1 MKISL
6 NWIKEYVNL
15 VDISTE
21 EIVEKLT
28 MSGLEVEDYLD
39 QNRKYSGIIVGLVK
53 EVKKHPDAD
62 KLTVCNVFDGNSD
75 VQVVCGAPN
84 VGEGQNVAFAPIGS
98 IIPKGNLEMKK
109 VKIRGVESFGMIC
122 AEDELELSDDH
133 SGIMVLSDEFS
144 AGTPI
149 SEALKL
155 NDVILEIA
163 VTPNRPDALSHIG
176 VARDLSAIFNRE
188 LRIPK
193 LDFMES
199 QQDIKQLASVEI
211 EDKINC
217 PRYSAKVVTGLTIK
231 ESPEW
236 LKNKLK
242 KIGLRPINNVVD
254 VTNFI
259 MYELGQPLHAFDLDQ
274 IAGEKIIVRSLTK
287 ELKFTTLDSKERI
300 LPAGTMMICDGE
312 REVAIAGVMG
322 GENSEVTYSTRK
334 ILIES
339 AYFNPASIRRTSK
352 KLQLA
357 TDSSYRFER
366 GTDPSNTVF
375 AAQRA
380 AQLIAGIAGG
390 EIAKG
395 VIDEYAFKIKQTE
408 ITFRLSRMKKLLGYE
423 VPKADVINIFQK
435 LGINL
440 LKDMG
445 ESLQVIIPAYRPDIQ
460 READLIEEVARIS
473 SYEKIPVIEKVS
485 ITLHKR
491 KDDFEFKNKIRESM
505 VALGFNEMV
514 NNPLIPEK
522 DAKLTGNP
530 IKITNPQ
537 SLDMAYLRTSL
548 LVSALPVISNNIK
561 KGERDI
567 CVFEIGNVF
576 ELLKED
582 INSFDDISEKKKLLL
597 IITGKKQ
604 SRQWYS
610 PEMEYDFFD
619 LKGLVMSFFL
629 KFSLDN
635 VLNDSYNSIRN
646 KIYEYHFDIKSKDSV
661 LGFGGKLNKN
671 ILKQFDIDQPVFHFE
686 CNLDVFRKISGQRNR
701 FNELLKYPKVYRDFA
716 FLFDKSINYN
726 SVKNFILKESS
737 DILKNV
743 ELFDLFESKEIGED
757 KKSMAFNL
765 EYFDYNRTLTDEEVD
780 KDFQTLINK
789 IVKNFNAILRGN
801 SG

>member
-6 NWIKEYVNL
+6 NWIKEYINL
-15 VDISTE
+15 HEISTE
-21 EIVEKLT
+21 DIIEKLT
-28 MSGLEVEDYLD
+28 MSGLEVEDYID
-39 QNRKYSGIIVGLVK
+39 QNEKYRGIIVGFVK

-62 KLTVCNVFDGNSD
+62 KLTVCTVFNGNSD

-98 IIPKGNLEMKK
+98 VIPKGNMEMKK

-133 SGIMVLSDEFS
+133 SGIMILNDEFLP
-144 AGTPI
+144 GTSI
-149 SEALKL
+149 SDALKL

-163 VTPNRPDALSHIG
+163 ITPNRPDALSHIG
-176 VARDLSAIFNRE
+176 IARDLSAIFNRD

-193 LDFMES
+193 LDYQES
-199 QQDIKQLASVEI
+199 QKEIKQLASVEI

-254 VTNFI
+254 VTNFV
-259 MYELGQPLHAFDLDQ
+259 MYELGQPLHAFDLDR
-274 IAGEKIIVRSLTK
+274 IAGKKIIVRSLTE
-287 ELKFTTLDSKERI
+287 ELKFTTLDSKERF
-300 LPAGTMMICDGE
+300 LPAGSLMICDGE

-322 GENSEVTYSTRK
+322 GENSEVKYSTRN

-366 GTDPSNTVF
+366 GTDSSNTIF

-380 AQLIAGIAGG
+380 AQLIVSIAGG

-408 ITFRLSRMKKLLGYE
+408 ITIRLAIMKKLLGYE
-423 VPKADVINIFQK
+423 IPKADVINIFQR

-440 LKDMG
+440 LKDLG
-445 ESLQVIIPAYRPDIQ
+445 ESLQVIVPTYRPDIE

-473 SYEKIPVIEKVS
+473 GYDKIPVIEKVS

-491 KDDFEFKNKIRESM
+491 KDDFEFEDKIRESL

-530 IKITNPQ
+530 IKISNPQ

-561 KGERDI
+561 KGEKDI
-567 CVFEIGNVF
+567 CVFEIGKVF
-576 ELLKED
+576 ESLKEK
-582 INSFDDISEKKKLLL
+582 INSFSDISEAKKLLL

-604 SRQWYS
+604 NRQWYS
-610 PEMEYDFFD
+610 PELEYDFFD
-619 LKGLVMSFFL
+619 LKGLVKAFFS

-635 VLNDSYNSIRN
+635 VFNDSYNSIQD
-646 KIYEYHFDIKSKDSV
+646 KIYDYQFDIKSKDSV
-661 LGFGGKLNKN
+661 LGVGGKLNKN
-671 ILKQFDIDQPVFHFE
+671 ILKLFDIDQLVFHFE
-686 CNLDVFRKISGQRNR
+686 CDLDILGNLSGQKNK

-743 ELFDLFESKEIGED
+743 ELFDLFESKEIGDD

-780 KDFQTLINK
+780 KDFQTLISK
-789 IVKNFNAILRGN
+789 IVKYFNAILRGK
-801 SG
+801 